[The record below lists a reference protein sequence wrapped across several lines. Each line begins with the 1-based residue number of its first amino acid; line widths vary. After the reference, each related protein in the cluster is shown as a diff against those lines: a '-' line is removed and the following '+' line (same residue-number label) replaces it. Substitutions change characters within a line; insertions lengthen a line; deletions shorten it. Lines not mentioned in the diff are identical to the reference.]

1 MTAPASDSIT
11 QQVLR
16 LHRGDDAALQQL
28 LTDHLDWIAGQVR
41 RRLGRAARRDGDTED
56 YVQLTL
62 CEVLR
67 SGPRF
72 ACDDPVAFRALLA
85 RIVENTL
92 IDRVRYLHRQ
102 QRDRRREQGLPSG
115 SVVVLGAFADP
126 ATAPPAKVAAQE
138 EREWLRL
145 ALELLEPD
153 DRLVVRL
160 RDWEE
165 CSFAAVGER
174 LGIAE
179 EAARKRYARAL
190 PKLARKLEDLRQG
203 RWQAAADA
211 GGPAP

>member
-102 QRDRRREQGLPSG
+102 QRDRRREQDLPSG